1 MLKKLADT
9 FVKPVLAHY
18 LKRERRWRYKGFSLR
33 VFPGVFHPAFFFS
46 SKYLFAFTDGLELR
60 GKTCLE
66 IGCGSGL
73 VSLLMSRKG
82 AVVTALDI
90 SQEAVRNTQ
99 LNFTINQAQL
109 TPGYR
114 VLLSD
119 LFAELGAGTFDV
131 IVVNP
136 PYFFKEVTSESMY
149 AWNCGAEG
157 EYFSAF
163 FSGLESVAHASTEVY
178 MVLADNCDLERI
190 SGLALACG
198 WRLTERSR
206 RKIWW
211 EENYIFAIEPAAH

>member
-1 MLKKLADT
+1 MLKKLADI
-9 FVKPVLAHY
+9 FVKPLLGRY

-46 SKYLFAFTDGLELR
+46 SKYLFAFTDSLELR

-82 AVVTALDI
+82 AKVTALDI
-90 SQEAVRNTQ
+90 SRDAVENAQ
-99 LNFTINQAQL
+99 LNFTLNQAQL

-136 PYFFKEVTSESMY
+136 PYFFKEVTSESEY
-149 AWNCGAEG
+149 AWNCGVEG

-163 FSGLESVAHASTEVY
+163 FSGLETVCHTGTEVY

-190 SGLALACG
+190 SGLAATHG
-198 WRLTERSR
+198 WQLIERSR
-206 RKIWW
+206 RRIWW
-211 EENYIFAIEPAAH
+211 EENYIFRLEPAAP